1 MKEKRR
7 KERQAPEVEEV
18 VQLLRE
24 GLQYTTAQPM
34 RQCIDLECTKPSR
47 CLLTRFLLLRGANPN
62 IQSPNVLH
70 TPLHWL
76 AYWGDHRA
84 IK

>member
-47 CLLTRFLLLRGANPN
+47 CLLTKFLLLRGANPN